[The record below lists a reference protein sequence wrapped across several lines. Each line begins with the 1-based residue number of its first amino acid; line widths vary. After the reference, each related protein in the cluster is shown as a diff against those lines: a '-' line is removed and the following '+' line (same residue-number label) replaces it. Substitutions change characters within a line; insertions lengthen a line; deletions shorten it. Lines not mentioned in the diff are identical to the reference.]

1 MTNIERAQPKDFLAV
16 AALDR
21 MAWKQNQH
29 SEFIPDGE
37 HVWRVWCQYALVY
50 VAKKEEKVAAAV
62 LAFPCSDG
70 SYCLHKVMVDES
82 CRGEG
87 IGSKLF
93 EVLLAEIDRL
103 KVDVFLTVDPINENA
118 IKLYTKWGFTE
129 RTLVPG
135 FYREYENRFV
145 LIRKFKKEKI

>member
-1 MTNIERAQPKDFLAV
+1 MVNIERAKTNDFLAV

-21 MAWKQNQH
+21 EAWKKNNH

-37 HVWRVWCQYALVY
+37 HVWRIWCQYALVF
-50 VAKKEEKVAAAV
+50 VARKEEKVAAAI
-62 LAFPCSDG
+62 LAFPCVDG
-70 SYCLHKVMVDES
+70 AYCLHKVMVDES

-103 KVDVFLTVDPINENA
+103 KADVFLTVDPINENA
-118 IKLYTKWGFTE
+118 IKLYTKWGFTDS
-129 RTLVPG
+129 TFVPG
-135 FYREYENRFV
+135 FYRECEDRFV
-145 LIRKFKKEKI
+145 LMRKYKKEKL